1 MSTPTVDRKTRLYRF
16 GPRDRTGWLL
26 GLGGAQCMTL
36 GTGIFAAGML
46 LNRGVPLPFVFV
58 PVLMA
63 AAFAFGRV
71 NGEAVHEL
79 LPVVVGWTVTKASGR
94 TTWFAPTP
102 RLARGRH
109 SRPAA
114 VELSLPPPLDGL
126 QVIEASPESRG
137 REPFAVVIDSRERT
151 ATVVVRA
158 QAAQFSLC
166 EPVDQERLVG
176 QWGDVLAGFCV
187 ERGPVGRVRWTEWAA
202 PSGLG
207 EQLAYLD
214 ERSAIGADDV
224 PVAAYR
230 EMVERA
236 GPFSARHE
244 VLLAVTI
251 EERRVR
257 GRGRSTRDLELVDA
271 VLEETSVLRQ
281 RLDAAGLGPGEP
293 LSVSGLSAVL
303 RGRLDPFGLP
313 GRGPGPASLAEL
325 VGFVGPANAGPMAVQ
340 AEWDHVRVDRAFHT
354 AYVIC
359 EWPRLEV
366 PANWMEPLLLHA
378 GGIRT
383 VAMHYEPVA
392 PSRSQR
398 RVDRESVKLASDE
411 EQRSRAGF
419 RIGARHRRAHDEVLE
434 RESELVAGYAE
445 LEFVGFVV
453 VTAATHAELEKS
465 CVEYEQ
471 VAMGCGLEL
480 RRLDGRHDLAL
491 ACGLPVG
498 RGLAPRRF
506 A

>member
-1 MSTPTVDRKTRLYRF
+1 MSDRKARLYRF

-26 GLGGAQCMTL
+26 GLGGAQCVTL
-36 GTGIFAAGML
+36 GAGIFGAGML
-46 LNRGVPLPFVFV
+46 LNLGVPLPLVFA
-58 PVLMA
+58 PVVMA
-63 AAFAFGRV
+63 AAFAFGRL
-71 NGEAVHEL
+71 NGEPVHEL
-79 LPVVVGWTVTKASGR
+79 LPVVCGWAVTRASGR
-94 TTWFAPTP
+94 TKWFGPTSGPAP
-102 RLARGRH
+102 GRP
-109 SRPAA
+109 SRPKTA
-114 VELSLPPPLDGL
+114 ELTLPPPLDGL
-126 QVIEASPESRG
+126 QVIEVQPGSG
-137 REPFAVVIDSRERT
+137 RQDQFAVLIDRRERT

-166 EPVDQERLVG
+166 EPTDQERLVG

-214 ERSAIGADDV
+214 ERSAMGADAAK
-224 PVAAYR
+224 VAAYR
-230 EMVERA
+230 QMVERA

-244 VLLAVTI
+244 VLLAVTVD
-251 EERRVR
+251 ERRVR
-257 GRGRSTRDLELVDA
+257 RRGRSRDVELVEA
-271 VLEETSVLRQ
+271 AIEETSVLRQ
-281 RLDAAGLGPGEP
+281 RLDAAGLGQGEP
-293 LSVSGLSAVL
+293 VSVSGLSAVF
-303 RGRLDPFGLP
+303 RARLDPFGLP

-340 AEWDHVRVDRAFHT
+340 AEWDHVRIDRAFHAT
-354 AYVIC
+354 YVIR

-366 PANWMEPLLLHA
+366 AANWLEPLLLHA

-383 VAMHYEPVA
+383 VAMHYEPV
-392 PSRSQR
+392 PQSRSQR

-453 VTAATHAELEKS
+453 VTAPTYATLEES

-471 VAMGCGLEL
+471 VSMQCGLEL

-498 RGLAPRRF
+498 RGLAARRF